1 MEFAIMR
8 YLRNP
13 FKQRFMKF
21 LVSCILLLT
30 TGFLVAQT
38 QKQLDSLERLIPEKK
53 GKEQVQLLNDLTFYY
68 FRSDAKKAIAFGS
81 RSLKL
86 AKSLQDEILLA
97 NTYNDYSMPF
107 LTTGDFQKSVELNY
121 KALEIRKRLKDTTG
135 MISSYAKLGNGYYE
149 LGQYKKAQQ
158 SYNRAIYFA
167 KALGDE
173 NTLLQ
178 IYQNSANVLEAGG
191 FIKEALK
198 MQLDV
203 HEIAVRTDNKLVQI
217 SNYGNLGSCYQK
229 LNQFDKARE
238 MYLKAVP
245 IAKEMNQPEQL
256 AMVYQG
262 LGVVE
267 RAAKNTDLGLKYYQ
281 QALQLYRKLHSK
293 TGEGIIAV
301 NIGNSFADLNQ
312 PDSASFYL
320 NYGLKL
326 VTETKSYK
334 QIMNAYNGLA
344 DLELNRKNFQKAAEY
359 LVLKN
364 KYQDSVSIFQGN
376 ELIADVYGK
385 YELEKKEREL
395 AESEARNAKNQ
406 LYQAIWSGVS
416 ATLLLLFVVVFLFF
430 RHKRKIAKEELI
442 RTKQEEHYLREKQLN
457 EQKLSISREL
467 HDNVGSQITY
477 LISSIDNL
485 SYLDEVNG
493 PLNSKLHDL
502 SDFGRNTMQE
512 LRSTIWA
519 MNSEDGSIETLL
531 TRVESLKNNIPLTMK
546 IDNRLQENYP
556 LKSTELLNLYR
567 IIQESIQNTLKH
579 ANATIIRISLEEKQ
593 RRVTLSISDN
603 GKGITTREGNGN
615 GLQNMRYRCEQI
627 AGKFELKTAENGT
640 TISCAFGI

>member
-1 MEFAIMR
+1 
-8 YLRNP
+8 
-13 FKQRFMKF
+13 MK
-21 LVSCILLLT
+21 LLSSCILFLT
-30 TGFLVAQT
+30 TGLLFSQT
-38 QKQLDSLERLIPEKK
+38 QQQLDSLERQIPKK
-53 GKEQVQLLNDLTFYY
+53 SGKEKVQLLNDLTYYY
-68 FRSDAKKAIAFGS
+68 FRSDAKKAIGFGS
-81 RSLKL
+81 
-86 AKSLQDEILLA
+86 KSLQLAKTLNDDVVLA

-107 LTTGDFQKSVELNY
+107 LTTGNFQKSVELNY
-121 KALEIRKRLKDTTG
+121 KALEIRTRLKDTSG

-149 LGQYKKAQQ
+149 LGRYKKAQQ
-158 SYNRAIYFA
+158 SYNQAIYYA
-167 KALGDE
+167 KILGDE

-178 IYQNSANVLEAGG
+178 IYQNSANVLESGG

-229 LNQFDKARE
+229 LNQFQKARE

-245 IAKEMNQPEQL
+245 IAKETNQPEQL

-267 RAAKNTDLGLKYYQ
+267 RAAGNTDLGLNYYR
-281 QALQLYRKLHSK
+281 QALRLYKKLHSK

-301 NIGNSFADLNQ
+301 NIGNSFADLKQ
-312 PDSASFYL
+312 PDSAAFYL

-326 VTETKSYK
+326 VKETKSYK
-334 QIMNAYNGLA
+334 QILNAYRGLSE
-344 DLELNRKNFQKAAEY
+344 LELNRKNYQKAAEY
-359 LVLKN
+359 LVLQN
-364 KYQDSVSIFQGN
+364 KYQDSVTLFQGN
-376 ELIADVYGK
+376 ELIADVFGK
-385 YELEKKEREL
+385 YELEKNQRAL
-395 AESEARNAKNQ
+395 AESEAKNAKNQ
-406 LYQAIWSGVS
+406 LYQAIWIGIS
-416 ATLLLLFVVVFLFF
+416 ATLFLLFVVVFLFF

-485 SYLDEVNG
+485 SYFDEANKG
-493 PLNSKLHDL
+493 LNSKLHDL

-531 TRVESLKNNIPLTMK
+531 TRVESLRTKIPLPIEIHNK
-546 IDNRLQENYP
+546 LRADYP

-567 IIQESIQNTLKH
+567 IIQESIQNTLKY
-579 ANATIIRISLEEKQ
+579 AEATTIRISLEENAN
-593 RRVTLSISDN
+593 RISVTISDN
-603 GKGITTREGNGN
+603 GQGIQSENSSGN

-627 AGKFELKTAENGT
+627 GGEFQLKTSKNDGT
-640 TISCAFGI
+640 AISCTFGI

>member
-1 MEFAIMR
+1 
-8 YLRNP
+8 
-13 FKQRFMKF
+13 MKF
-21 LVSCILLLT
+21 IFGWFLFLLSSSL
-30 TGFLVAQT
+30 LAQT
-38 QKQLDSLERLIPEKK
+38 QQQLDSLEQLIPQKK
-53 GKEQVQLLNDLTFYY
+53 GKEKVQLLNDLTFYY

-81 RSLKL
+81 KSLKL
-86 AKSLQDEILLA
+86 AKKLNDESILA

-107 LTTGDFQKSVELNY
+107 LTTGNFQKSVELNHQ
-121 KALEIRKRLKDTTG
+121 ALEIRSRLKDTSG

-158 SYNRAIYFA
+158 SYNQAIYFA
-167 KALGDE
+167 KILGDE
-173 NTLLQ
+173 ITLLQ

-203 HEIAVRTDNKLVQI
+203 NEIALRTDNKLVLI
-217 SNYGNLGSCYQK
+217 TNYGNLGSCYQK
-229 LNQFDKARE
+229 LNQYQKARE

-245 IAKEMNQPEQL
+245 IAKEMNQQEQL

-267 RAAKNTDLGLKYYQ
+267 RAVGNTDLGLKYYQ
-281 QALQLYRKLHSK
+281 QAFKLYKQLHSK

-312 PDSASFYL
+312 LDSASYYL
-320 NYGLKL
+320 NYGLRL
-326 VTETKSYK
+326 VKDTKSYK
-334 QIMNAYNGLA
+334 QIMNAYRGLSE
-344 DLELNRKNFQKAAEY
+344 LELSRKNYQKAAEY
-359 LVLKN
+359 LVLQN

-376 ELIADVYGK
+376 ELIADVFGK
-385 YELEKKEREL
+385 YELEKNQRAL
-395 AESEARNAKNQ
+395 AESEAKNAKNQ
-406 LYQAIWSGVS
+406 LYQAIWIGVS
-416 ATLLLLFVVVFLFF
+416 AALLLLFVVVFLFF

-485 SYLDEVNG
+485 SYLDEENQL
-493 PLNSKLHDL
+493 LNSKLHDL

-519 MNSEDGSIETLL
+519 MNSEDGSIETLI
-531 TRVESLKNNIPLTMK
+531 TRIESIKSKIPIPLE
-546 IDNRLQENYP
+546 IVNNLEQNYP
-556 LKSTELLNLYR
+556 LKSTELLNLFR

-579 ANATIIRISLEEKQ
+579 AEATLIRITLDEKQ
-593 RRVTLSISDN
+593 DRAFITITDN
-603 GKGITTREGNGN
+603 GKGIQAENTTGN

-627 AGKFELKTAENGT
+627 GGEFKLNTSENGGT
-640 TISCAFGI
+640 TISCTFVI

>member
-1 MEFAIMR
+1 
-8 YLRNP
+8 
-13 FKQRFMKF
+13 MK
-21 LVSCILLLT
+21 LLSSCILFLT
-30 TGFLVAQT
+30 TGILFSQT
-38 QKQLDSLERLIPEKK
+38 QQQLDSLERQIPKK
-53 GKEQVQLLNDLTFYY
+53 QGKEKVQLLNDLTYYY
-68 FRSDAKKAIAFGS
+68 FRSDAKKAIGFGS
-81 RSLKL
+81 ESLKI
-86 AKSLQDEILLA
+86 AKTLNDEVMLA

-107 LTTGDFQKSVELNY
+107 LTTGNFQKSIELNY
-121 KALEIRKRLKDTTG
+121 KALEIRTRLKDTSG

-158 SYNRAIYFA
+158 SYNQAIYYA
-167 KALGDE
+167 KILGDE

-178 IYQNSANVLEAGG
+178 IYQNSANVLETGG

-203 HEIAVRTDNKLVQI
+203 HEIAIRTDNKLVQI

-229 LNQFDKARE
+229 LNQFQKARE

-245 IAKEMNQPEQL
+245 IAKETNQPEQL

-267 RAAKNTDLGLKYYQ
+267 RAAGNTDLGLNYYR
-281 QALQLYRKLHSK
+281 QALKLYKQLHSK

-301 NIGNSFADLNQ
+301 NIGNSFADLKQ
-312 PDSASFYL
+312 PDSAAFYL

-326 VTETKSYK
+326 VKETKSYK
-334 QIMNAYNGLA
+334 QILNAYRGLSE
-344 DLELNRKNFQKAAEY
+344 LELDRENYQKASEY
-359 LVLKN
+359 LVLQN
-364 KYQDSVSIFQGN
+364 KYQDSVTLFQGN
-376 ELIADVYGK
+376 ELIADVFGK
-385 YELEKKEREL
+385 YELEKHERAL
-395 AESEARNAKNQ
+395 AESEAKNAKNQ
-406 LYQAIWSGVS
+406 LYQAIWIGIS
-416 ATLLLLFVVVFLFF
+416 ASLLLLFVVVFLFF

-485 SYLDEVNG
+485 SYLDEENK

-531 TRVESLKNNIPLTMK
+531 TRVESLRNKIPLPIEIHNK
-546 IDNRLQENYP
+546 LRQDHP

-579 ANATIIRISLEEKQ
+579 AEAKAIRISLEEHAN
-593 RRVTLSISDN
+593 RISVSVSDN
-603 GKGITTREGNGN
+603 GRGIQSENESGN

-627 AGKFELKTAENGT
+627 GGEFQLKTGEDDGT
-640 TISCAFGI
+640 AISCTFGI

>member
-1 MEFAIMR
+1 
-8 YLRNP
+8 
-13 FKQRFMKF
+13 MK
-21 LVSCILLLT
+21 LLIGCILFLT
-30 TGFLVAQT
+30 TGSLMAQT
-38 QKQLDSLERLIPEKK
+38 QQQLDSLERLIPKK
-53 GKEQVQLLNDLTFYY
+53 QGKEQVQLLNDLTFYY
-68 FRSDAKKAIAFGS
+68 FRSDAKKAIGFGS

-86 AKSLQDEILLA
+86 AKTLNDDALLA

-107 LTTGDFQKSVELNY
+107 LTTGNFQKSVELNY
-121 KALEIRKRLKDTTG
+121 KALEIRKRLQDTTG

-167 KALGDE
+167 KILGDE

-203 HEIAVRTDNKLVQI
+203 HEIAIRTDNKLVQI

-229 LNQFDKARE
+229 LKQFDKARE

-281 QALQLYRKLHSK
+281 QALKLYKKLHSK

-312 PDSASFYL
+312 TDSADFYL

-326 VTETKSYK
+326 VKETKSYR

-344 DLELNRKNFQKAAEY
+344 DLELKRKNFQKASEY

-364 KYQDSVSIFQGN
+364 NYQDSVSIFQGN
-376 ELIADVYGK
+376 ELIADVFGK
-385 YELEKKEREL
+385 YELEKNERAL
-395 AESEARNAKNQ
+395 AESEAKNAKNQ
-406 LYQAIWSGVS
+406 LYQAIWLGVS
-416 ATLLLLFVVVFLFF
+416 VTLLLLFVVVFLFF

-442 RTKQEEHYLREKQLN
+442 RTRQEEHYLREKQLN
-457 EQKLSISREL
+457 DQKLSISREL

-485 SYLDEVNG
+485 SYLDEANEQ
-493 PLNSKLHDL
+493 LNSKLHDL

-519 MNSEDGSIETLL
+519 MNSEDGSIQTLL
-531 TRVESLKNNIPLTMK
+531 TRLESIKSKIPLP
-546 IDNRLQENYP
+546 IEINNQLRENYP

-579 ANATIIRISLEEKQ
+579 AEATAIRILLEEKQ
-593 RRVTLSISDN
+593 NKVAVSISDN
-603 GKGITTREGNGN
+603 GKGMKTKDGSGN
-615 GLQNMRYRCEQI
+615 GLQNMRYRCEQM
-627 AGKFELKTAENGT
+627 AGEFELKTAENGT
-640 TISCAFGI
+640 TISCTFGI

>member
-1 MEFAIMR
+1 
-8 YLRNP
+8 
-13 FKQRFMKF
+13 MK
-21 LVSCILLLT
+21 LLSSCILFLT
-30 TGFLVAQT
+30 TGLLFSQT
-38 QKQLDSLERLIPEKK
+38 QQQLDSLERQIPKK
-53 GKEQVQLLNDLTFYY
+53 SGKEKVQLLNDLTYYY
-68 FRSDAKKAIAFGS
+68 FRSDAKKAIGFGS
-81 RSLKL
+81 
-86 AKSLQDEILLA
+86 KSLQLAKTLNDDVVLA

-107 LTTGDFQKSVELNY
+107 LTTGNFQKSVELNY
-121 KALEIRKRLKDTTG
+121 KALEIRTRLKDTSG

-149 LGQYKKAQQ
+149 LGRYKKAQQ
-158 SYNRAIYFA
+158 SYNQAIYYA
-167 KALGDE
+167 KILGDE

-178 IYQNSANVLEAGG
+178 IYQNSANVLESGG

-229 LNQFDKARE
+229 LNQFQKARE

-245 IAKEMNQPEQL
+245 IAKETNQPEQL

-267 RAAKNTDLGLKYYQ
+267 RAAGNTDLGLNYYL
-281 QALQLYRKLHSK
+281 QALRLYKKLHSK

-301 NIGNSFADLNQ
+301 NIGNSFADLKQ
-312 PDSASFYL
+312 PDSAAFYL

-326 VTETKSYK
+326 VKETKSYK
-334 QIMNAYNGLA
+334 QILNAYRGLSE
-344 DLELNRKNFQKAAEY
+344 LELNRKNYQKAAEY
-359 LVLKN
+359 LVLQN
-364 KYQDSVSIFQGN
+364 KYQDSVTLFQGN
-376 ELIADVYGK
+376 ELIADVFGK
-385 YELEKKEREL
+385 YELEKNQRAL
-395 AESEARNAKNQ
+395 AESEAKNAKNQ
-406 LYQAIWSGVS
+406 LYQAIWIGIS
-416 ATLLLLFVVVFLFF
+416 ATLFLLFVVVFLFF

-485 SYLDEVNG
+485 SYFDEANKG
-493 PLNSKLHDL
+493 LNSKLHDL

-531 TRVESLKNNIPLTMK
+531 TRVESLRTKIPLPIEIHNK
-546 IDNRLQENYP
+546 LRADYP

-567 IIQESIQNTLKH
+567 IIQESIQNTLKY
-579 ANATIIRISLEEKQ
+579 AEATTIRISLEENAN
-593 RRVTLSISDN
+593 RISVTISDN
-603 GKGITTREGNGN
+603 GQGIQSENSSGN

-627 AGKFELKTAENGT
+627 GGEFQLKTSKNDGT
-640 TISCAFGI
+640 AISCTFGI

>member
-1 MEFAIMR
+1 
-8 YLRNP
+8 
-13 FKQRFMKF
+13 MK
-21 LVSCILLLT
+21 LLLCCILFLF
-30 TGFLVAQT
+30 TGLSFSQT
-38 QKQLDSLERLIPEKK
+38 QQQLDSLERLIPKKK
-53 GKEQVQLLNDLTFYY
+53 GSEKVRLLNDLTFYY
-68 FRSDAKKAIAFGS
+68 FRSDAKKAISFGS
-81 RSLKL
+81 KSLRL
-86 AKSLQDEILLA
+86 AKTLNNETLLA

-107 LTTGDFQKSVELNY
+107 LTTGDFQKSVDLNY
-121 KALEIRKRLKDTTG
+121 KALEIRMRLKDTAG

-149 LGQYKKAQQ
+149 LGQFKKAQQ
-158 SYNRAIYFA
+158 SYNKAIYFA
-167 KALGDE
+167 KIVGDE

-178 IYQNSANVLEAGG
+178 IYQNSANVLEVGG

-198 MQLDV
+198 MQLDI
-203 HEIAVRTDNKLVQI
+203 HEIAVRTDNKMVQL

-245 IAKEMNQPEQL
+245 IAEEINQPEQL

-281 QALQLYRKLHSK
+281 QALKIYRKLHSK

-301 NIGNSFADLNQ
+301 NIGNSYVDLNQ
-312 PDSASFYL
+312 PDSASYYL
-320 NYGLKL
+320 NLGLKL
-326 VTETKSYK
+326 VKETRSYR
-334 QIMNAYNGLA
+334 QILNAYNGLA
-344 DLELNRKNFQKAAEY
+344 DLELNRKNYQKAAEY

-364 KYQDSVSIFQGN
+364 NYQDSVAIFQGN
-376 ELIADVYGK
+376 ELIADVFGK
-385 YELEKKEREL
+385 YELEKHQRAL
-395 AESEARNAKNQ
+395 AQSEAKNAKNQ
-406 LYQAIWSGVS
+406 LYQAIWIGIS
-416 ATLLLLFVVVFLFF
+416 AALFLLFVVVFLFF

-457 EQKLSISREL
+457 DQKISISREL

-485 SYLDEVNG
+485 TYLDEENKN
-493 PLNSKLHDL
+493 LNSRLHDL

-519 MNSEDGSIETLL
+519 MNTEDGNIETLL
-531 TRVESLKNNIPLTMK
+531 TRVESLKNKVPLT
-546 IDNRLQENYP
+546 IEITNHVNEDHP

-567 IIQESIQNTLKH
+567 IIQEAIQNTLKH
-579 ANATIIRISLEEKQ
+579 AEATRIGIVLKKKQ
-593 RRVTLSISDN
+593 NKVSITITDN
-603 GKGITTREGNGN
+603 GKGIKIKEGNGN

-627 AGKFELKTAENGT
+627 GGTFGLTSPENGGT
-640 TISCAFGI
+640 TISCTFGI

>member
-1 MEFAIMR
+1 
-8 YLRNP
+8 
-13 FKQRFMKF
+13 MK
-21 LVSCILLLT
+21 LLSSCILFLT
-30 TGFLVAQT
+30 TGLLFSQT
-38 QKQLDSLERLIPEKK
+38 QQQLDSLERQIPKK
-53 GKEQVQLLNDLTFYY
+53 QGKEKVQLLNDLTYYY
-68 FRSDAKKAIAFGS
+68 FRSDAKKAIRFGS
-81 RSLKL
+81 KSLKL
-86 AKSLQDEILLA
+86 AKTLNDDVMLA

-107 LTTGDFQKSVELNY
+107 LTTGNFQKSVELNY
-121 KALEIRKRLKDTTG
+121 KALEIRTRLKDTSG

-158 SYNRAIYFA
+158 SYNKAIYYA
-167 KALGDE
+167 KILKDE

-178 IYQNSANVLEAGG
+178 IYQNSANVLETGG

-229 LNQFDKARE
+229 LNQYQKARE
-238 MYLKAVP
+238 MYLKAIP
-245 IAKEMNQPEQL
+245 LAKETNQPEQL

-267 RAAKNTDLGLKYYQ
+267 RAAGNTDLGLTYYR
-281 QALQLYRKLHSK
+281 QALRLYKKLHSK

-301 NIGNSFADLNQ
+301 NIGNSFADLKQ
-312 PDSASFYL
+312 PDSAAFYL
-320 NYGLKL
+320 NYGLEL
-326 VTETKSYK
+326 VKETKSYR
-334 QIMNAYNGLA
+334 QIMNAYSGLSE
-344 DLELNRKNFQKAAEY
+344 LELNRKNYQKASEY
-359 LVLKN
+359 LILKN
-364 KYQDSVSIFQGN
+364 KYQDSVTLFQGN
-376 ELIADVYGK
+376 ELIADVFGK
-385 YELEKKEREL
+385 YELEKNQRAL
-395 AESEARNAKNQ
+395 AESKANNAKNQ
-406 LYQAIWSGVS
+406 LYQAIWIGIS
-416 ATLLLLFVVVFLFF
+416 ASLLLLFVVVFLFF

-442 RTKQEEHYLREKQLN
+442 RTKQEEHYIREKQLT

-485 SYLDEVNG
+485 SYLDEENKTM
-493 PLNSKLHDL
+493 NSKLHDL

-531 TRVESLKNNIPLTMK
+531 TRVESLQNKIPLPIEIHNK
-546 IDNRLQENYP
+546 ISQDYP

-567 IIQESIQNTLKH
+567 IIQESIQNTLKY
-579 ANATIIRISLEEKQ
+579 AEATAIRISLQENEN
-593 RRVTLSISDN
+593 RIAVSIADN
-603 GKGITTREGNGN
+603 GRGLQSETGSGN

-627 AGKFELKTAENGT
+627 GGEFQLKTKKNEGT
-640 TISCAFGI
+640 TISCTFGI

>member
-1 MEFAIMR
+1 M
-8 YLRNP
+8 
-13 FKQRFMKF
+13 
-21 LVSCILLLT
+21 
-30 TGFLVAQT
+30 
-38 QKQLDSLERLIPEKK
+38 
-53 GKEQVQLLNDLTFYY
+53 TFYY
-68 FRSDAKKAIAFGS
+68 FRADAKKAIGFGS
-81 RSLKL
+81 KSLKL
-86 AKSLQDEILLA
+86 AKILNDDLLLA

-121 KALEIRKRLKDTTG
+121 KALEIRTRLKDTSG

-158 SYNRAIYFA
+158 SYNEAIRFA
-167 KALGDE
+167 KAIGDE

-203 HEIAVRTDNKLVQI
+203 HEIAVRTDNKLVQL

-229 LNQFDKARE
+229 LNQYDKARE

-245 IAKEMNQPEQL
+245 IAKELNQPEQL

-267 RAAKNTDLGLKYYQ
+267 RAAQNTDLGLKYYQ
-281 QALQLYRKLHSK
+281 QAFKLYKQLHSK

-301 NIGNSFADLNQ
+301 NIGNSFADLKQ
-312 PDSASFYL
+312 EDSAAFYL

-326 VTETKSYK
+326 VKDTKSYK
-334 QIMNAYNGLA
+334 QIMNAYAGLS
-344 DLELNRKNFQKAAEY
+344 DLELSRKNYQKAAEY
-359 LVLKN
+359 LVLQN
-364 KYQDSVSIFQGN
+364 KYRDSVSIFQGN
-376 ELIADVYGK
+376 ELIADVFGK
-385 YELEKKEREL
+385 YELEKNERAL
-395 AESEARNAKNQ
+395 AESEAKNAKNQ
-406 LYQAIWSGVS
+406 LYQAIWIGVS

-442 RTKQEEHYLREKQLN
+442 RTKQEENYLREKQLN

-485 SYLDEVNG
+485 SYLDDENK
-493 PLNSKLHDL
+493 LINSKLHDL

-519 MNSEDGSIETLL
+519 MNSEDGSIETLI
-531 TRVESLKNNIPLTMK
+531 TRIESIKSKIPIPLE
-546 IDNRLQENYP
+546 IVNNLEQNYP
-556 LKSTELLNLYR
+556 LKSTELLNLFR

-579 ANATIIRISLEEKQ
+579 AEATLIRISLDEKLD
-593 RRVTLSISDN
+593 RALITITDN
-603 GKGITTREGNGN
+603 GKGIKAENAAGN

-627 AGKFELKTAENGT
+627 GGEFNLTTSENEGTA
-640 TISCAFGI
+640 ISCTFGI

>member
-1 MEFAIMR
+1 
-8 YLRNP
+8 
-13 FKQRFMKF
+13 MK
-21 LVSCILLLT
+21 LLLSCIL
-30 TGFLVAQT
+30 FLSAGILFSQT
-38 QKQLDSLERLIPEKK
+38 QQQLDSLEKLIPKK
-53 GKEQVQLLNDLTFYY
+53 QGKEKVQLLNDLTFYY

-81 RSLKL
+81 KSLKL
-86 AKSLQDEILLA
+86 AKTLGDETILA

-107 LTTGDFQKSVELNY
+107 LTTGDFQKSVDLNY
-121 KALEIRKRLKDTTG
+121 KALEIRIRLKDTTG

-149 LGQYKKAQQ
+149 LGQFKKAQQ
-158 SYNRAIYFA
+158 SYNKAIYFA
-167 KALGDE
+167 KILGDD

-191 FIKEALK
+191 FIKEALQ

-203 HEIAVRTDNKLVQI
+203 HEIAVRTDNKLVQL

-238 MYLKAVP
+238 MYLKAIP
-245 IAKEMNQPEQL
+245 IAKEINQPEQL

-301 NIGNSFADLNQ
+301 NIGNSFLDLKQ
-312 PDSASFYL
+312 PDSAAFYL
-320 NYGLKL
+320 NLGLKL
-326 VTETKSYK
+326 VTETKSYR
-334 QIMNAYNGLA
+334 QILNAYNGLA
-344 DLELNRKNFQKAAEY
+344 DLELERKNYQKAAEY

-364 KYQDSVSIFQGN
+364 KYQDSVTIFQGN
-376 ELIADVYGK
+376 ELIADVFGK
-385 YELEKKEREL
+385 YELEKHQRAL
-395 AESEARNAKNQ
+395 AQSEAKNARNQ
-406 LYQAIWSGVS
+406 LYQAIWIGVS
-416 ATLLLLFVVVFLFF
+416 FALFLLFVVVFLFF

-457 EQKLSISREL
+457 DQKLSISREL
-467 HDNVGSQITY
+467 HDNIGSQITY

-485 SYLDEVNG
+485 SYLDEENTS
-493 PLNSKLHDL
+493 LNSRLYDL

-519 MNSEDGSIETLL
+519 MNAEDGNVETLL
-531 TRVESLKNNIPLTMK
+531 TRVESLKNKIPVSIEITNKLP
-546 IDNRLQENYP
+546 LGYP

-567 IIQESIQNTLKH
+567 IIQEAIQNTLKH
-579 ANATIIRISLEEKQ
+579 TEATKVLISLEEKQ
-593 RRVTLSISDN
+593 NQAVVTISDN
-603 GKGITTREGNGN
+603 GSGIKNENNPGN
-615 GLQNMRYRCEQI
+615 GLRNMRYRCEQI
-627 AGKFELKTAENGT
+627 GGTFTLTSSENEGT
-640 TISCAFGI
+640 TISCTFGI

>member
-1 MEFAIMR
+1 
-8 YLRNP
+8 
-13 FKQRFMKF
+13 MK
-21 LVSCILLLT
+21 LLSSCILFLT
-30 TGFLVAQT
+30 TGILFSQT
-38 QKQLDSLERLIPEKK
+38 QQQLDSLERQIPKK
-53 GKEQVQLLNDLTFYY
+53 QGKEKVQLLNDLTYYY
-68 FRSDAKKAIAFGS
+68 FRSDAKKAIGFGS
-81 RSLKL
+81 KSLKI
-86 AKSLQDEILLA
+86 AKTLNDEVMLA

-107 LTTGDFQKSVELNY
+107 LTTGNFQKSVDLNY
-121 KALEIRKRLKDTTG
+121 KALEIRTRLKDTSG
-135 MISSYAKLGNGYYE
+135 MISSYAKLGNCYYE

-158 SYNRAIYFA
+158 SYNESIRFA
-167 KALGDE
+167 KAIGDE

-178 IYQNSANVLEAGG
+178 IYQNSANVLETSG

-198 MQLDV
+198 MRLDI
-203 HEIAVRTDNKLVQI
+203 HEIAVRTDNKLVLVF
-217 SNYGNLGSCYQK
+217 NYGNLGSCYQELK
-229 LNQFDKARE
+229 QYPKARE

-245 IAKEMNQPEQL
+245 IAKETNQPEQL

-267 RAAKNTDLGLKYYQ
+267 IEAGNTDLGLKYYQ
-281 QALQLYRKLHSK
+281 QAFKLYKRLNSK

-301 NIGNSFADLNQ
+301 NIGNSFADLKQ
-312 PDSASFYL
+312 PDSAAFYL

-326 VTETKSYK
+326 VKETKSYK
-334 QIMNAYNGLA
+334 QILNAYRGLSE
-344 DLELNRKNFQKAAEY
+344 LELERKNYQKASEY
-359 LVLKN
+359 LVLQN
-364 KYQDSVSIFQGN
+364 KYQDSVTLFQGN
-376 ELIADVYGK
+376 ELIADVFGK
-385 YELEKKEREL
+385 YELEKHERAL
-395 AESEARNAKNQ
+395 AESEAKDAKNQ
-406 LYQAIWSGVS
+406 LYQAIWIGISS
-416 ATLLLLFVVVFLFF
+416 SLLLLFVVVFLFF

-485 SYLDEVNG
+485 SYLDEENK
-493 PLNSKLHDL
+493 PMNSKLHDL

-531 TRVESLKNNIPLTMK
+531 TRVESLRNKIPLPIEIHNK
-546 IDNRLQENYP
+546 LRQDHP

-579 ANATIIRISLEEKQ
+579 AEAKAIRISLEEHAN
-593 RRVTLSISDN
+593 RISVSVSDN
-603 GKGITTREGNGN
+603 GRGIQSENESGN

-627 AGKFELKTAENGT
+627 GGEFQLKTGENDGT
-640 TISCAFGI
+640 AISCTFGI

>member
-1 MEFAIMR
+1 
-8 YLRNP
+8 
-13 FKQRFMKF
+13 MK
-21 LVSCILLLT
+21 LLLSCIL
-30 TGFLVAQT
+30 FLSAGILFSQT
-38 QKQLDSLERLIPEKK
+38 QQQLDSLEKLIPKK
-53 GKEQVQLLNDLTFYY
+53 QGKEKVQLLNDLTFYY

-81 RSLKL
+81 KSLKL
-86 AKSLQDEILLA
+86 AKTLGDETILA

-107 LTTGDFQKSVELNY
+107 LTTGDFQKSVDLNY
-121 KALEIRKRLKDTTG
+121 KALEIRIRLKDTTG

-149 LGQYKKAQQ
+149 LGQFKKAQQ
-158 SYNRAIYFA
+158 SYNKAIYFA
-167 KALGDE
+167 KILGDD

-191 FIKEALK
+191 FIKEALQ

-203 HEIAVRTDNKLVQI
+203 HEIAVRTDNKLVQL

-238 MYLKAVP
+238 MYLKAIP
-245 IAKEMNQPEQL
+245 IAKEINQPEQL

-301 NIGNSFADLNQ
+301 NIGNSFLDLKQ
-312 PDSASFYL
+312 PDSAAFYL
-320 NYGLKL
+320 NLGLKL
-326 VTETKSYK
+326 VTETKSYR
-334 QIMNAYNGLA
+334 QILNAYNGLA
-344 DLELNRKNFQKAAEY
+344 DLELERKNYQKAAEY

-364 KYQDSVSIFQGN
+364 KYQDSVTIFQGN
-376 ELIADVYGK
+376 ELIADVFGK
-385 YELEKKEREL
+385 YELEKHQRAL
-395 AESEARNAKNQ
+395 AQSEAKNARNQ
-406 LYQAIWSGVS
+406 LYQAIWIGVS
-416 ATLLLLFVVVFLFF
+416 FALFLLFVVVFLFF

-457 EQKLSISREL
+457 DQKLSISREL
-467 HDNVGSQITY
+467 HDNIGSQITY

-485 SYLDEVNG
+485 SYLDEENTS
-493 PLNSKLHDL
+493 LNSRLYDL

-519 MNSEDGSIETLL
+519 MNAEDGNVETLL
-531 TRVESLKNNIPLTMK
+531 TRVESLKNKIPVSIEITNKLP
-546 IDNRLQENYP
+546 LGYP

-567 IIQESIQNTLKH
+567 IIQEAIQNTLKH
-579 ANATIIRISLEEKQ
+579 TEATKVLISLEEKQ
-593 RRVTLSISDN
+593 NQAVVTISDN
-603 GKGITTREGNGN
+603 GSGIKNENNPGN
-615 GLQNMRYRCEQI
+615 GLRNMRYRCEQI
-627 AGKFELKTAENGT
+627 GGTFTLNSSENEGT
-640 TISCAFGI
+640 TISCTFGI

>member
-1 MEFAIMR
+1 
-8 YLRNP
+8 
-13 FKQRFMKF
+13 MK
-21 LVSCILLLT
+21 LLSSCILFLT
-30 TGFLVAQT
+30 TGILFSQT
-38 QKQLDSLERLIPEKK
+38 QQQLDSLERQIPKK
-53 GKEQVQLLNDLTFYY
+53 TGKEKVQLLNDLTYYY
-68 FRSDAKKAIAFGS
+68 FRSDAKKAIGFGS
-81 RSLKL
+81 
-86 AKSLQDEILLA
+86 KSLQLAKTLNDDVLLS

-107 LTTGDFQKSVELNY
+107 LTTGNFQKSVELNY
-121 KALEIRKRLKDTTG
+121 KALEIRTRLKDTSG

-158 SYNRAIYFA
+158 SYNQAIYYA
-167 KALGDE
+167 KILGDE

-178 IYQNSANVLEAGG
+178 IYQNSANVLESGG

-217 SNYGNLGSCYQK
+217 TNYGNLGSCYQK
-229 LNQFDKARE
+229 LNQYQKARE

-245 IAKEMNQPEQL
+245 IAKETNQPEQL

-267 RAAKNTDLGLKYYQ
+267 RAAGNTDLGLNYYR
-281 QALQLYRKLHSK
+281 QALTLYKQLHSK

-301 NIGNSFADLNQ
+301 NIGNSFADLKQ
-312 PDSASFYL
+312 PDSAAFYL

-326 VTETKSYK
+326 VKETKSYK
-334 QIMNAYNGLA
+334 QILNAYRGLSE
-344 DLELNRKNFQKAAEY
+344 LELSRKNYQKAAEY
-359 LVLKN
+359 LVLQN
-364 KYQDSVSIFQGN
+364 KYQDSVTLFQGN
-376 ELIADVYGK
+376 ELIADVFGK
-385 YELEKKEREL
+385 YELEKNQRAL
-395 AESEARNAKNQ
+395 AESEAKNAKNQ
-406 LYQAIWSGVS
+406 LYQAIWIGIS
-416 ATLLLLFVVVFLFF
+416 ATLFLLFVVVFLFF

-485 SYLDEVNG
+485 SYLDEENKG
-493 PLNSKLHDL
+493 LNSKLHDL

-531 TRVESLKNNIPLTMK
+531 TRVESLRNKIPLPIEIHNKLRT
-546 IDNRLQENYP
+546 DYP

-567 IIQESIQNTLKH
+567 IIQESIQNTLKY
-579 ANATIIRISLEEKQ
+579 AEATTIRISLEENAN
-593 RRVTLSISDN
+593 RISVTISDN
-603 GKGITTREGNGN
+603 GQGIQSENSSGN

-627 AGKFELKTAENGT
+627 GGEFQLKTSKNDGT
-640 TISCAFGI
+640 AISCTFGI

>member
-1 MEFAIMR
+1 
-8 YLRNP
+8 
-13 FKQRFMKF
+13 MK
-21 LVSCILLLT
+21 LLSSCILFLT
-30 TGFLVAQT
+30 TGILFSQT
-38 QKQLDSLERLIPEKK
+38 QQQLDSLERQIPKK
-53 GKEQVQLLNDLTFYY
+53 QGKEKVQLLNDLTYYY
-68 FRSDAKKAIAFGS
+68 FRSDAKKAIGFGS
-81 RSLKL
+81 ESLKI
-86 AKSLQDEILLA
+86 AKTLNDEVMLA

-107 LTTGDFQKSVELNY
+107 LTTGNFQKSIELNY
-121 KALEIRKRLKDTTG
+121 KALEIRTRLKDTSG

-158 SYNRAIYFA
+158 SYNQAIYYA
-167 KALGDE
+167 KILGDE

-178 IYQNSANVLEAGG
+178 IYQNSANVLETGG

-203 HEIAVRTDNKLVQI
+203 HEIAIRTDNKLVQI

-229 LNQFDKARE
+229 LNQFQKARE

-245 IAKEMNQPEQL
+245 IAKETNQPEQL

-267 RAAKNTDLGLKYYQ
+267 RAAGNTDLGLNYYR
-281 QALQLYRKLHSK
+281 QALKLYKQLHSK

-301 NIGNSFADLNQ
+301 NIGNSFADLKQ
-312 PDSASFYL
+312 PDSAAFYL

-326 VTETKSYK
+326 VKETKSYK
-334 QIMNAYNGLA
+334 QILNAYRGLSE
-344 DLELNRKNFQKAAEY
+344 LELDRKNYQKASEY
-359 LVLKN
+359 LVLQN
-364 KYQDSVSIFQGN
+364 KYQDSVTLFQGN
-376 ELIADVYGK
+376 ELIADVFGK
-385 YELEKKEREL
+385 YELEKHERAL
-395 AESEARNAKNQ
+395 AESEAKNAKNQ
-406 LYQAIWSGVS
+406 LYQAIWIGIS
-416 ATLLLLFVVVFLFF
+416 ASLLLLFVVVFLFF

-485 SYLDEVNG
+485 SYLDEENK

-531 TRVESLKNNIPLTMK
+531 TRVESLRNKIPLPIEIHNK
-546 IDNRLQENYP
+546 LRQDHP

-579 ANATIIRISLEEKQ
+579 AEAKAIRISLEEHTN
-593 RRVTLSISDN
+593 RITVTISDN
-603 GKGITTREGNGN
+603 GRGIQSENESGN

-627 AGKFELKTAENGT
+627 GGEFQLKTGEDDGT
-640 TISCAFGI
+640 AISCTFGI